1 MSVQGTRYN
10 VGDTFN
16 YKGIT
21 YKVTDTNEAIPIT
34 VREGYNG
41 PASTGWP
48 TQFNPVSV
56 QSNTQ
61 RPMSIVPPG

>member
-16 YKGIT
+16 YKGTT

-34 VREGYNG
+34 AREGYNG
-41 PASTGWP
+41 PANIGYP
-48 TQFNPVSV
+48 
-56 QSNTQ
+56 
-61 RPMSIVPPG
+61 R